1 VTLSLPRIGKGFL
14 AGAALCV
21 AASVLAVGAA
31 QFSWNRN
38 LQLSA
43 LTLAIIAGMAVGNAM
58 PTGALKWLHPGLRFS
73 QQTLL
78 RLGIVLY
85 GLRLTVRDL
94 VNLGPRAVALDL
106 TVIASVLMAGYW
118 IGTRVLQLDPDTALL
133 VSAGSGICGAAAV
146 LATDRVI
153 ESESHK
159 VSVAVATVVVFGTA
173 AMFLYPILYPHSG
186 FTERQFGIYTG
197 ATVHEVA
204 QALAAGR
211 AVSQAASDTAV
222 ITKMLRVLM
231 LAPVLLIISRLRRTP
246 PDGSTRRISQPWFVF
261 WFGAVIVAQSF
272 VKLPAPVRSHLIDLD
287 TILLASA
294 MFALGV
300 ATRWH
305 HMKAAGTRPLLL
317 AFIIF
322 TGLVSGGW
330 MVTKLLVGI

>member
-1 VTLSLPRIGKGFL
+1 MSIRVPKVGKAFLLSAGLCLGASLLAMFSAQLP
-14 AGAALCV
+14 
-21 AASVLAVGAA
+21 
-31 QFSWNRN
+31 WNHK

-43 LTLAIIAGMAVGNAM
+43 LTLAILAGMAVGNSL
-58 PTGALKWLHPGLRFS
+58 PKGALERLHPGLRFS

-78 RLGIVLY
+78 RLGIILY
-85 GLRLTVRDL
+85 GVRLTVRDL
-94 VNLGPRAVALDL
+94 ANLGPRALVLDL
-106 TVIASVLMAGYW
+106 TVISSVLMIGYW
-118 IGTRVLQLDPDTALL
+118 IGTRVLHLDRDTALL

-173 AMFLYPILYPHSG
+173 AMFLYPFLYPHSG
-186 FTERQFGIYTG
+186 FSERQFGIYTG

-222 ITKMLRVLM
+222 ITKMLRVLL
-231 LAPVLLIISRLRRTP
+231 LAPVLLIISRFRRGSGA
-246 PDGSTRRISQPWFVF
+246 GSTRQISQPWFVL

-272 VKLPAPVRSHLIDLD
+272 IKLPSAVRSHLIDLD
-287 TILLASA
+287 TVLLSAA
-294 MFALGV
+294 MFALGI

-305 HMKAAGTRPLLL
+305 QLKAAGTKPLLL

-322 TGLVSGGW
+322 GGLVSGGW
-330 MVTKLLVGI
+330 IMTRLLV

>member
-1 VTLSLPRIGKGFL
+1 LP
-14 AGAALCV
+14 
-21 AASVLAVGAA
+21 
-31 QFSWNRN
+31 WNHT

-43 LTLAIIAGMAVGNAM
+43 LTLAIVAGMAVGNIM
-58 PTGALKWLHPGLRFS
+58 PAGGLKWLHSGLRFG

-78 RLGIVLY
+78 RLGIILY
-85 GLRLTVRDL
+85 GIRLTVHDL
-94 VNLGPRAVALDL
+94 ANLGLRALMLDL
-106 TVIASVLMAGYW
+106 TVIGSVLVIGYW
-118 IGTRVLQLDPDTALL
+118 IGTRVLHLDRDTALL

-173 AMFLYPILYPHSG
+173 AMFLYPALYPHLG
-186 FTERQFGIYTG
+186 FTDRQFGIYTG

-211 AVSQAASDTAV
+211 AVSQEASDTAV

-231 LAPVLLIISRLRRTP
+231 LAPVLLIVGRLRRNA
-246 PDGSTRRISQPWFVF
+246 GAGATRQISYPWFVV
-261 WFGAVIVAQSF
+261 WFGAVILAQSF
-272 VKLPAPVRSHLIDLD
+272 VKVPTSVRSHLIDLD
-287 TILLASA
+287 TILLSSA

-300 ATRWH
+300 ATRWQQL
-305 HMKAAGTRPLLL
+305 KAAGTKPLLL

-322 TGLVSGGW
+322 AGLVSGGW
-330 MVTKLLVGI
+330 VITKLLV

>member
-1 VTLSLPRIGKGFL
+1 MSLEFSKIGPGFV
-14 AGAALCV
+14 AGAALSLT
-21 AASVLAVGAA
+21 AAILAVGSVG
-31 QFSWNRN
+31 FPWNHS

-43 LTLAIIAGMAVGNAM
+43 LTLAIVAGMAVGNAM
-58 PTGALKWLHPGLRFS
+58 PAGPLKWLHPGLRFS

-78 RLGIVLY
+78 RLGIILY
-85 GLRLTVRDL
+85 GVRLTVRDL
-94 VNLGPRAVALDL
+94 ANLGPRVLVLDL
-106 TVIASVLMAGYW
+106 TVIGSVLVIGYW
-118 IGTRVLQLDPDTALL
+118 MGTRALGLDCDTALL

-159 VSVAVATVVVFGTA
+159 ASVAVATVVVFGTA
-173 AMFLYPILYPHSG
+173 AMFLYPVLYPHSG
-186 FTERQFGIYTG
+186 LTDRQFGIYTG

-222 ITKMLRVLM
+222 ITKMLRVLL
-231 LAPVLLIISRLRRTP
+231 LAPVLLIISRLRRTTKA
-246 PDGSTRRISQPWFVF
+246 GATRRISYPWFVF

-272 VKLPAPVRSHLIDLD
+272 VKLPVSVRSHLIDLD
-287 TILLASA
+287 TLLLSSA

-317 AFIIF
+317 ALIIF
-322 TGLVSGGW
+322 SGLVSGGW
-330 MVTKLLVGI
+330 IVTRLLV